1 MPLKSFTRGKWTRN
15 GNSTLLCYLY
25 FVTEIAASKSLDAK
39 MVAETPLD
47 DMESRFLAGDLKVKP
62 TVIVYSVAMQAC
74 FSAGDLEREEVVMK

>member
-1 MPLKSFTRGKWTRN
+1 
-15 GNSTLLCYLY
+15 
-25 FVTEIAASKSLDAK
+25 